1 MDRQVIEL
9 VREFVEL
16 GFFTLIM
23 LGLCTTAICLT
34 RVWATQ
40 ELVKAINAGKAFARA
55 NEAQANAARHGEGR
69 SDVILLP
76 DLSSFSYSSVR

>member
-1 MDRQVIEL
+1 MDKQVLDL

-40 ELVKAINAGKAFARA
+40 ELVKAIQATKGLARVK
-55 NEAQANAARHGEGR
+55 EAQR
-69 SDVILLP
+69 SGVILLP
-76 DLSSFSYSSVR
+76 DLSSLSFSSVR

>member
-1 MDRQVIEL
+1 MDRQLIEL
-9 VREFVEL
+9 ARECVAL

-23 LGLCTTAICLT
+23 LGLCTMVICVL

-40 ELVKAINAGKAFARA
+40 ELVKAIKLGQALT
-55 NEAQANAARHGEGR
+55 QANAATKREGQR